1 MKPLLTGTSLYFSGL
16 HEDDAPLLVKWS
28 QNEKLQRL
36 LDALPYKPK
45 SEDEVKKW
53 IGGEEDNAYRL
64 GIRLKDSGRLIGY
77 AELDG
82 ILWAHR
88 VGGLSIIIGEE
99 ECQGM
104 GYGRE
109 AMECVLAYAFG
120 ELNLHRLQ
128 LTVFSYNTR
137 AIRLYET
144 LGFTKEGS
152 FREFLQRDGERHDMH
167 LYGMLSDEWQKRK
180 KEG

>member
-1 MKPLLTGTSLYFSGL
+1 MKQLLTGRNLYLTGL
-16 HEDDAPLLVKWS
+16 QEDDVPLLVKWS
-28 QNEKLQRL
+28 ENEKLQRL

-53 IGGEEDNAYRL
+53 IAGEEHNSYRL
-64 GIRLKDSGRLIGY
+64 AIRLKESGRLIGY

-99 ECQGM
+99 VCQGK

-109 AMECVLAYAFG
+109 AMECVLAFAFE

-128 LTVFSYNTR
+128 LTVFSYNIR
-137 AIRLYET
+137 AIRLYES

-167 LYGMLSDEWQKRK
+167 LYGMLSAEWYKRR

>member
-1 MKPLLTGTSLYFSGL
+1 MKQLLTGTNLYLSGL
-16 HEDDAPLLVKWS
+16 HEDDAELLVKWS

-36 LDALPYKPK
+36 LDALPFKPK
-45 SEDEVKKW
+45 SENEVKDW
-53 IGGEEDNAYRL
+53 IGGGEHNSYRL
-64 GIRLKDSGRLIGY
+64 AIRLKESSRLIGY
-77 AELDG
+77 VEIDG

-99 ECQGM
+99 ECLGK

-109 AMECVLAYAFG
+109 AMECIMAFAFE

-128 LTVFSYNTR
+128 LTVFSYNIQ
-137 AIRLYET
+137 AIRLYES

-152 FREFLQRDGERHDMH
+152 FREFLQRDGQRHDMH
-167 LYGMLSDEWQKRK
+167 LYGLLAEEWNTRR